1 MLLARGG
8 AGPTLICVPSFV
20 VGNGPHQFGRLA
32 RELGSEFGMSALWL
46 PGTRPGES
54 LPPNWD
60 ALLDCL
66 ADTTLDTVGADP
78 FVLVGYSIGGAIAHG
93 LAGRLAERG
102 RAPMGVA
109 MIDTYSPDSEEDNL
123 EVFGSALEVAFSHE
137 LVTVDDRGLVVMAH
151 YGQVYGGRAAEPI
164 SEPTLL
170 LRATTPMPGL
180 SDMAVPVPG
189 WQHAGPT
196 VRITADHL
204 SVLDEAAADVAT
216 HIRQWLRSC

>member
-1 MLLARGG
+1 
-8 AGPTLICVPSFV
+8 
-20 VGNGPHQFGRLA
+20 LA
-32 RELGSEFGMSALWL
+32 RELGSDFGMTALWL

-66 ADTTLDTVGADP
+66 AAATLETVGPDP

-102 RAPMGVA
+102 RAPLGVA

-164 SEPTLL
+164 TEPTLL

-180 SDMAVPVPG
+180 SDMAVPVPD

-204 SVLDEAAADVAT
+204 SVLDGAAAEVAT
-216 HIRQWLRSC
+216 HIRQWLGAVTGTDSQRPEAEPGHDGDPG